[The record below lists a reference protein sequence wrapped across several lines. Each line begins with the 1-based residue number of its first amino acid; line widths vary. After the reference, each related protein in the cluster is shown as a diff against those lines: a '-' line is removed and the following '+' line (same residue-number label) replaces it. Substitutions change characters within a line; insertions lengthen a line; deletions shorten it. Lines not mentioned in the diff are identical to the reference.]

1 MGMVNI
7 CELLKSIVMW
17 KEPKKVTGSG
27 QNGKA
32 RGQSANFS
40 DCTDNNLAGAVTE
53 PNPIVLNKWNKVNPI
68 VRHTGRPIVREA
80 VGQVGR
86 G

>member
-1 MGMVNI
+1 MGMVNL
-7 CELLKSIVMW
+7 CELLKSIVTW
-17 KEPKKVTGSG
+17 KEPKKLTGSG

-32 RGQSANFS
+32 GGQSANFS
-40 DCTDNNLAGAVTE
+40 DCTDNQPAGAVTE
-53 PNPIVLNKWNKVNPI
+53 PNPTMLNRRNKVNPI
-68 VRHTGRPIVREA
+68 VRPRGRPIVRGA